1 LRASDQMAGVADV
14 YDTHD
19 TRGGDGQIEIGS
31 QIGDD
36 APEPPLPGSVRLWCW
51 EPAGRQDCADGVDVG
66 PSRPT
71 MLYHHRE
78 HRTARYHTLKR
89 GNLLAETRELAR
101 ALPNPAPPL
110 YRCDGM
116 ADADDAAPI
125 RLTTGDMAYG
135 PHAVA
140 RHEGKV
146 VFVRGAAPGDVVDAV
161 ITEHRRAFA
170 FADTV
175 GVVEPSDQ
183 RRTPPCPYLPRC
195 GGCPWQHL
203 TYEAQLAAKQRIV
216 AEQLRRIAGL
226 DLPVAPVLAS
236 PREFGCRRRIKLRVD
251 GGAVGYYAAASHT
264 LVPVEHCLLGEP
276 AVDAAI
282 ASTVGLVRTL
292 AAPLRRIELIARD
305 GDSDRVVLAGEVEG
319 HWVESDESRCRAWLA
334 AHPQVQGLI
343 LHGRGWQRRWGDAQV
358 EAAPEDDLAL
368 IAQAPVFTQA
378 NRLMNRTL
386 VATVLRWV
394 DPQPGQ
400 HVLDLYAG
408 AGNFSLPLRRRGAS
422 VIAVE
427 QNRQAAADAAA
438 NAERHPGAPMRV
450 ISARAERAV
459 ERLAAE
465 GAHFDA
471 VVLDPPRSGAAGCVP
486 ALLRLGAPR
495 LVYVSCDPATLA
507 RDLSRL
513 SGRYQVEAVQPLD
526 LFPHTYHVETVVRA
540 TLSCGTRTP
549 GVSSARRHESAEPS
563 RRRRTRGRTS

>member
-1 LRASDQMAGVADV
+1 
-14 YDTHD
+14 
-19 TRGGDGQIEIGS
+19 
-31 QIGDD
+31 
-36 APEPPLPGSVRLWCW
+36 
-51 EPAGRQDCADGVDVG
+51 
-66 PSRPT
+66 
-71 MLYHHRE
+71 
-78 HRTARYHTLKR
+78 
-89 GNLLAETRELAR
+89 
-101 ALPNPAPPL
+101 
-110 YRCDGM
+110 M
-116 ADADDAAPI
+116 ADADDSAPI
-125 RLTTGDMAYG
+125 RLTARDMAYG

-140 RHEGKV
+140 RYEGKV

-175 GVVEPSDQ
+175 GVVEPSAQ
-183 RRTPPCPYLPRC
+183 RRTPPCVYLPRC

-216 AEQLRRIAGL
+216 AEQLRRIAGI
-226 DLPVAPVLAS
+226 DVAVAPVLAS
-236 PREFGCRRRIKLRVD
+236 PREFGCRRRIKLRVH

-282 ASTVGLVRTL
+282 AAAGELVRTL
-292 AAPLRRIELIARD
+292 AAPVRRIELIARD
-305 GDSDRVVLAGEVEG
+305 AHSDRVVLAGEVEG
-319 HWVESDESRCRAWLA
+319 CWIESDESLCRAWLA
-334 AHPQVQGLI
+334 THAQVQGLI

-358 EAAPEDDLAL
+358 EVAPEDDLVL
-368 IAQAPVFTQA
+368 IAHAPAFTQV
-378 NRLMNRTL
+378 NPLMNRM
-386 VATVLRWV
+386 VVETVLRWV

-408 AGNFSLPLRRRGAS
+408 AGNLSLPLRRRGAA
-422 VIAVE
+422 VTAVE

-438 NAERHPGAPMRV
+438 NAARHPGPPMRV
-450 ISARAERAV
+450 IGERAERAV
-459 ERLAAE
+459 EQLAAE
-465 GAHFDA
+465 GARFDA
-471 VVLDPPRSGAAGCVP
+471 VVLDPPRSGAAGCIA

-495 LVYVSCDPATLA
+495 LLYVSCDPATLA

-513 SGRYQVEAVQPLD
+513 GARYRVEAVQPLD

-540 TLSCGTRTP
+540 ALSCGTQTP